1 MSGARDVCT
10 WCMHVWCP
18 CLEEGSLGSLFGGD
32 QIPLS
37 PCEAIVWCVC
47 IVAPPA
53 FARLGLLDRVE
64 LAQEGGGASSRGEEC
79 RSGMQRAKAR
89 GLLTT

>member
-53 FARLGLLDRVE
+53 FARLGLLARPPALGFVMATARTA
-64 LAQEGGGASSRGEEC
+64 AQDGACVCGVPD
-79 RSGMQRAKAR
+79 A
-89 GLLTT
+89 L